1 MQQMTALSVVGA
13 NLIDSSMVPLTADTG
28 GKSASDPNAGTS
40 APIFP
45 HDEFPEITTADRAG
59 AGILTVLVVFGMA
72 GGAYW
77 LVS

>member
-1 MQQMTALSVVGA
+1 MTALAVVGA
-13 NLIDSSMVPLTADTG
+13 NLIDDKMVPLSADTG
-28 GKSASDPNAGTS
+28 GNSASDPNAGAS

-59 AGILTVLVVFGMA
+59 AGILTVIVIFGMA

-77 LVS
+77 LIS